1 MKKYLY
7 VFFAFLACLFVSQNV
22 HASSPS
28 YDVLYYG
35 GTLTLDTWDDAT
47 YEEELVYYFKDSYR
61 GQYVSLVTA
70 GNMPQGFAIEIP
82 PKVEV
87 EGRELQREPEITNL
101 GDGYRV
107 KIYNSGVATDTV
119 KIKVTW
125 KLKNLL
131 YSHKE

>member
-7 VFFAFLACLFVSQNV
+7 VIFAFLACLFVSQNV

-61 GQYVSLVTA
+61 GAVCQSRNC
-70 GNMPQGFAIEIP
+70 GEH
-82 PKVEV
+82 
-87 EGRELQREPEITNL
+87 
-101 GDGYRV
+101 
-107 KIYNSGVATDTV
+107 ATR
-119 KIKVTW
+119 
-125 KLKNLL
+125 LCN
-131 YSHKE
+131 

>member
-47 YEEELVYYFKDSYR
+47 YEEELVYYFKD
-61 GQYVSLVTA
+61 
-70 GNMPQGFAIEIP
+70 
-82 PKVEV
+82 
-87 EGRELQREPEITNL
+87 
-101 GDGYRV
+101 
-107 KIYNSGVATDTV
+107 
-119 KIKVTW
+119 
-125 KLKNLL
+125 
-131 YSHKE
+131 

>member
-47 YEEELVYYFKDSYR
+47 YGEELVSIISKI
-61 GQYVSLVTA
+61 L
-70 GNMPQGFAIEIP
+70 IE
-82 PKVEV
+82 
-87 EGRELQREPEITNL
+87 GSML
-101 GDGYRV
+101 
-107 KIYNSGVATDTV
+107 A
-119 KIKVTW
+119 
-125 KLKNLL
+125 
-131 YSHKE
+131 

>member
-1 MKKYLY
+1 
-7 VFFAFLACLFVSQNV
+7 
-22 HASSPS
+22 
-28 YDVLYYG
+28 
-35 GTLTLDTWDDAT
+35 
-47 YEEELVYYFKDSYR
+47 
-61 GQYVSLVTA
+61 
-70 GNMPQGFAIEIP
+70 MPQGFAIEIP

-131 YSHKE
+131 YSHKDIFAVELETNYRWRSEGGRGSISCHS

>member
-61 GQYVSLVTA
+61 GQYVSLGTA

-82 PKVEV
+82 QRLRWKVV
-87 EGRELQREPEITNL
+87 
-101 GDGYRV
+101 
-107 KIYNSGVATDTV
+107 SF
-119 KIKVTW
+119 
-125 KLKNLL
+125 
-131 YSHKE
+131 KENPRLRI

>member
-61 GQYVSLVTA
+61 GQYVSLGTCHKA
-70 GNMPQGFAIEIP
+70 LQLRYRQRLRW
-82 PKVEV
+82 KVV
-87 EGRELQREPEITNL
+87 IF
-101 GDGYRV
+101 
-107 KIYNSGVATDTV
+107 
-119 KIKVTW
+119 
-125 KLKNLL
+125 
-131 YSHKE
+131 KENPRLRI